1 MSDARYRP
9 VRSRCSCAGAGTCGA
24 EKESSSLVLP
34 LVQEGGLKVLG
45 VHTWLSSSRS
55 VTVAAPASLSGSG
68 QRKERSFEERSS
80 VRLAEN
86 AAICACNLRFGCA
99 IGVIPVLVSGL
110 LNRIKYQVQQNLH
123 AQFDEKDEN
132 RFARDHHIIKSNL
145 LPNESRFTRKGLC
158 VSCWF
163 SSSIQLEFS
172 EYWADSGGGRRS
184 SLCSEQRNGPK
195 PGAA

>member
-1 MSDARYRP
+1 M
-9 VRSRCSCAGAGTCGA
+9 
-24 EKESSSLVLP
+24 LP
-34 LVQEGGLKVLG
+34 LVQEGGFKVLG

-99 IGVIPVLVSGL
+99 IGVIPVPVSGL
-110 LNRIKYQVQQNLH
+110 LNRIKYQVQRNLH
-123 AQFDEKDEN
+123 AQFDAKDEN

-145 LPNESRFTRKGLC
+145 LPMKVDLQEKDCASVVGFQAQFSWNLVSTGLPREGADAQASGSR
-158 VSCWF
+158 
-163 SSSIQLEFS
+163 
-172 EYWADSGGGRRS
+172 
-184 SLCSEQRNGPK
+184 
-195 PGAA
+195 AAAA